1 QHHPRFK
8 MSIQSMRDNS
18 DGIVAKV
25 IVGLIIIVFALFGM
39 GSITTFLAPTPK
51 VATVNGEDVTQQEM
65 ELQVERTRR
74 LLLAQNQNPAAID
87 EDQLRADVLDNLIAR
102 KLMATAAS
110 DLGLS
115 YGNAR
120 LDAEIVETEVFQ
132 VDGVYNPEQFR
143 LLLNSAG
150 FTPTGYREEM
160 RLDKVLAQ
168 MGTAIQSTAFMT
180 EAEAKR
186 ATSLSQQTRDI
197 AYLRVV
203 VEDLLE
209 EVTVTDEDIES
220 YYDANPAS
228 FMTEETVNISYVEIK
243 KADLMDDIAIDEQA
257 LENFFYDTQ
266 DIYAEPERRRLAH
279 ILIEITD
286 EQTEAEAKEKV
297 DAIYAQIIDGADF
310 AELARSESNDPGSAE
325 VGGDLGFTD
334 PGTFV
339 PEFEEVGYNLG
350 LNQMSEP
357 VLTEF
362 GYHIIKLLDIE
373 EAKEPVLAEVREKVE
388 QAYRDAEAEGLFVDL
403 STQLSELSFESADLG
418 GPADELELEV
428 KSTGHVGR
436 SVTTGFAAN
445 VDVMD
450 AAFSVDVLQD
460 GNNSALIEITPNHH
474 AVIRVAEHSPSD
486 LKPLDVVREEVET
499 AVRRNKAEALALEQ
513 AEQMVAMLEEGS
525 ITRFVA
531 DQFGLEWTVVAEAS
545 RGARDIDPQINREA
559 FALPRPAEGNKSVG
573 SLVLAN
579 GDTAVISVTN
589 VNNPAPA
596 DVDVAN
602 INSLARVLASREGT
616 SDFQA
621 LREYLRAE
629 GKITRN

>member
-1 QHHPRFK
+1 

-445 VDVMD
+445 ADVMD

-474 AVIRVAEHSPSD
+474 AVIRVAEHSPSE

-602 INSLARVLASREGT
+602 MNSLARVLASREGT

>member
-1 QHHPRFK
+1 
-8 MSIQSMRDNS
+8 MSIQTMRDNS

-87 EDQLRADVLDNLIAR
+87 EDQLRAEVLDNLIAR
-102 KLMATAAS
+102 KLMATAAN
-110 DLGLS
+110 DLGLT

-120 LDAEIVETEVFQ
+120 LDAEIVATEVFQ

-143 LLLNSAG
+143 ILLNSAG

-168 MGTAIQSTAFMT
+168 MGTAVQSTAFMT
-180 EAEAKR
+180 EVEAKR

-209 EVTVTDEDIES
+209 QVTVTDEDIES

-228 FMTEETVNISYVEIK
+228 FMTEETVDISYVEIK
-243 KADLMDDIAIDEQA
+243 KADLMDEITIDEKA
-257 LENFFYDTQ
+257 LEDFFFDTQ
-266 DIYAEPERRRLAH
+266 DLYAEPERRRLAH
-279 ILIEITD
+279 ILIEIND
-286 EQTEAEAKEKV
+286 EQTEAQAKEKV
-297 DAIYAQIIDGADF
+297 DAIYEQIIDGADF
-310 AELARSESNDPGSAE
+310 AELAKSESNDPGSAE
-325 VGGDLGFTD
+325 VGGDLGFND

-339 PEFEEVGYNLG
+339 AEFEEVGNNLS

-362 GYHIIKLLDIE
+362 GYHIIKLLDLE
-373 EAKEPVLAEVREKVE
+373 EAKEPVLADVRDKVE

-403 STQLSELSFESADLG
+403 STRLSELSFESADLG
-418 GPADELELEV
+418 GPADELQLEIQ
-428 KSTGHVGR
+428 STGHVGR
-436 SVTTGFAAN
+436 SVDAGFAAN
-445 VDVMD
+445 ADVMD

-474 AVIRVAEHSPSD
+474 AVIRVAEHFPSE
-486 LKPLDVVREEVET
+486 LKPLDVVREEVE
-499 AVRRNKAEALALEQ
+499 ASVRREKAEALAVEQ

-531 DQFGLEWTVVAEAS
+531 DQFDLEWTVVAEAS
-545 RGARDIDPQINREA
+545 RGEREIDAQISREA

-589 VNNPAPA
+589 VKNPAPA
-596 DVDVAN
+596 DIDVAN
-602 INSLARVLASREGT
+602 MNSLARVLATREGT
-616 SDFQA
+616 ADFQA

-629 GKITRN
+629 GSISRN

>member
-1 QHHPRFK
+1 

-339 PEFEEVGYNLG
+339 PEFEEVGYNLA

-445 VDVMD
+445 ADVMD

-474 AVIRVAEHSPSD
+474 AVIRVAEHSPSE

-602 INSLARVLASREGT
+602 MNSLARVLASREGT

>member
-1 QHHPRFK
+1 

>member
-1 QHHPRFK
+1 
-8 MSIQSMRDNS
+8 
-18 DGIVAKV
+18 
-25 IVGLIIIVFALFGM
+25 
-39 GSITTFLAPTPK
+39 
-51 VATVNGEDVTQQEM
+51 
-65 ELQVERTRR
+65 
-74 LLLAQNQNPAAID
+74 
-87 EDQLRADVLDNLIAR
+87 
-102 KLMATAAS
+102 
-110 DLGLS
+110 
-115 YGNAR
+115 
-120 LDAEIVETEVFQ
+120 
-132 VDGVYNPEQFR
+132 
-143 LLLNSAG
+143 
-150 FTPTGYREEM
+150 
-160 RLDKVLAQ
+160 
-168 MGTAIQSTAFMT
+168 
-180 EAEAKR
+180 
-186 ATSLSQQTRDI
+186 
-197 AYLRVV
+197 V

-339 PEFEEVGYNLG
+339 PEFEEVGYNLA

-445 VDVMD
+445 ADVMD

-474 AVIRVAEHSPSD
+474 AVIRVAEHSPSE

-596 DVDVAN
+596 DVDVDVAN
-602 INSLARVLASREGT
+602 MNSLARVLASREGT